1 MHKTSWEKWSLKDQK
16 WTGKEVIWVGVRRK
30 ENSLFLIIFE
40 QKRIP
45 FFQNQGS
52 PTGWNFKATLCHHL
66 ASWKLICSNLNLIS
80 VHTVDNYHLIDKG
93 NSNLG
98 MLCQRQTYVNQHQLA
113 KLDKLVK
120 LDLCLF
126 DYRSGVKWFKSL
138 QCHGHHCWWSS
149 CDVWMEFVPASS
161 GYKAYSEHHW

>member
-45 FFQNQGS
+45 FFPKSRKSN
-52 PTGWNFKATLCHHL
+52 WLKKATLCHHL
-66 ASWKLICSNLNLIS
+66 ATWKLICSNLNLIS
-80 VHTVDNYHLIDKG
+80 VHTVDNYDLIDKG

-161 GYKAYSEHHW
+161 GYKAYSEHYW